1 MKKLM
6 CAIVLLPL
14 ALFAR
19 TTHYDLTMSLK
30 VPAIVDNSR
39 SLGKRVYKVQ
49 RIKGRVVVAHD
60 KNGGEP
66 SVEFRDMVNKSH
78 KMSNGQYVKYATV
91 VESGG
96 WHAVGNNRTGV
107 FKKPSVFL
115 TIEATPSYALA
126 DGEDNTLIVTL
137 AGGNGSSDRKISG
150 YVAGQLGCGCYA
162 YGHVSP
168 TRILGTCTVVD
179 TAAVW
184 GSFTMKKVMECD

>member
-1 MKKLM
+1 MKKLTLL
-6 CAIVLLPL
+6 CLLPL
-14 ALFAR
+14 ALLAR

-49 RIKGRVVVAHD
+49 KIKGRVVVEHD
-60 KNGGEP
+60 RNGGEP
-66 SVEFRDMVNKSH
+66 SVEFRDMVNRSH
-78 KMSNGQYVKYATV
+78 KLSNGQYVKYATV

-96 WHAVGNNRTGV
+96 WHAVGNNRTSV
-107 FKKPSVFL
+107 FKRPSIFL
-115 TIEATPSYALA
+115 TIEATPSYAIA

-137 AGGNGSSDRKISG
+137 AGSGSSAKCIRG

-184 GSFTMKKVMECD
+184 GTFTMKRTMECD

>member
-1 MKKLM
+1 MKKLTLL
-6 CAIVLLPL
+6 CLLPL
-14 ALFAR
+14 ALLAR

-49 RIKGRVVVAHD
+49 KIKGRVVVEHD
-60 KNGGEP
+60 RNGGEP
-66 SVEFRDMVNKSH
+66 SVEFRDMVNRSH

-96 WHAVGNNRTGV
+96 WHAVGNNRTSV
-107 FKKPSVFL
+107 FKRPSIFL
-115 TIEATPSYALA
+115 TIEATPSYAIA

-137 AGGNGSSDRKISG
+137 AGSGSSAKCIRG

-184 GSFTMKKVMECD
+184 GTFTMKRTMECD

>member
-6 CAIVLLPL
+6 LAAVLLPL

-19 TTHYDLTMSLK
+19 TTYYDLTMSLN
-30 VPAIVDNSR
+30 VPVIVDNSR
-39 SLGKRVYKVQ
+39 SLGKRVYRRQK
-49 RIKGRVVVAHD
+49 IKGRVVVKHD
-60 KNGGEP
+60 RDGGEP

-78 KMSNGQYVKYATV
+78 KTSSGQYVKYATA
-91 VESGG
+91 VEGGG
-96 WHAVGNNRTGV
+96 WHAVGNNKTGV

-115 TIEATPSYALA
+115 SIEAEPSYALA
-126 DGEDNTLIVTL
+126 GGEDNTLIVTL
-137 AGGNGSSDRKISG
+137 AGSGSSAKCIRG

-184 GSFTMKKVMECD
+184 GTFTMKRTMECD